1 VKILLVEDDLDLSS
15 ALSQVLAPVGHQLI
29 CCADGMEALVMARRQ
44 PFDAIILDLG
54 LPSLDGLQFLQRL
67 RDSGSKAPVLVVTAR
82 GATEDKVN
90 GVNLGADD
98 YLSKPFDLS
107 ELQARLNALLRRS
120 HGDEELICGSLRLD
134 PASSVF
140 YNDMRPIDLS
150 PRENALLRA
159 LLKSKGQVVTRE
171 VLHEAVFGS
180 QGDTSVDALE
190 VLVHRLRKRIA
201 GANVEIMTLRGVGYL
216 VIDEA
221 IAK

>member
-1 VKILLVEDDLDLSS
+1 
-15 ALSQVLAPVGHQLI
+15 
-29 CCADGMEALVMARRQ
+29 MARRQ

-90 GVNLGADD
+90 GLNLGADD